1 MGWDLPP
8 LLTSTCPHPSPTQE
22 RRKFGALGWNIPYEF
37 NDPDLHISMKQ
48 LRMFLNE
55 YDEIPYKSLLYMVG
69 HANYGQ

>member
-1 MGWDLPP
+1 
-8 LLTSTCPHPSPTQE
+8 
-22 RRKFGALGWNIPYEF
+22 
-37 NDPDLHISMKQ
+37 MKQ